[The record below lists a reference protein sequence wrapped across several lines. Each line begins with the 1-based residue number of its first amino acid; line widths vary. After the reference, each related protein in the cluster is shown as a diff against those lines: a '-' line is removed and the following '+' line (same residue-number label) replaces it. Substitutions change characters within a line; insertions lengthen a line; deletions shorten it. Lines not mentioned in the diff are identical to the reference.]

1 VAALIENIWQIILM
15 AILLLVSGFMSG
27 SETAFFNIS
36 NSQLISLKKST
47 NKFEQLSA
55 RLLARPKQ
63 LLTSLLFGNMAVN
76 VLFFSLASVL
86 SIDFGKTAGPAAGTV
101 SAIVCFF
108 ALLIFGEMLPKSIA
122 YSESKRFC
130 RTAAPFCYVCTR
142 ILSPLVKVL
151 DFCIV
156 TPAVRLFGPA
166 IRPKKNGELVTANQF
181 KLLIDSSM
189 QTGHIDLSQNQIL
202 SEVVELSYL
211 KVRHIIKPRVDMI
224 TCQVT
229 EPHQRIEQIMLENKI
244 TSVVVCDGDI
254 DNIAGILSHRDIL
267 LNPDEPIKKLVNKP
281 TFIPEQ
287 KSLESLLDFFRKSG
301 NDFSI
306 VVDEYGGIAGVVS
319 LEDIVEELI
328 GPIEPA
334 ATDEAIEQIGPLQY
348 RLKGN
353 MAIHDWA
360 EAFGVEPGQ
369 SPYSTIGGLTTALL
383 GKIPKQGDAANI
395 KNIKLTV
402 EKVARHR
409 IETILLTFEP
419 INEASE

>member
-1 VAALIENIWQIILM
+1 
-15 AILLLVSGFMSG
+15 MSG

-36 NSQLISLKKST
+36 NSQLISFKKSS
-47 NKFEQLSA
+47 NKFDHISA
-55 RLLARPKQ
+55 RLLDDPKK

-76 VLFFSLASVL
+76 VLFFSLTSML
-86 SIDFGKTAGPAAGTV
+86 SIRFGKVSGPAAATV

-130 RTAAPFCYVCTR
+130 RTAAPFCYVCMR
-142 ILSPLVKVL
+142 ILSPVVRVF

-189 QTGHIDLSQNQIL
+189 QSGHIDLSQNQIL

-211 KVRHIIKPRVDMI
+211 KVRHVMKPRVDMVACEI
-224 TCQVT
+224 T
-229 EPHQRIEQIMLENKI
+229 EPPQQIEQTMLENKI
-244 TSVVVCDGDI
+244 TSIVVYDSDI
-254 DNIAGILSHRDIL
+254 DNIVGLISHRDIL
-267 LNPDEPIKKLVNKP
+267 LNPNEPIKKLLEKP
-281 TFIPEQ
+281 AFVPEQ
-287 KSLESLLDFFRKSG
+287 KTLESLLDFFRKSG

-319 LEDIVEELI
+319 LEDVVEELI
-328 GPIEPA
+328 GPIEPD
-334 ATDEAIEQIGPLQY
+334 ATAQAIEQIGPLQY

-360 EAFGVEPGQ
+360 EAFGVEPGH
-369 SPYSTIGGLTTALL
+369 SPYTTIGGLTTALL
-383 GKIPKQGDAANI
+383 GKIPRQGDAANI

-402 EKVARHR
+402 EKVSRRR
-409 IETILLTFEP
+409 IETIMLSFEP
-419 INEASE
+419 INEASK